1 MSADEAERL
10 VRQLVN
16 AIPVETIEPGQKT
29 SDFGDEQ
36 ERRSAALGRFRAAL
50 DAEELV
56 SEAAGRQ
63 TSAAAAE
70 TVWLGASLADLSAVT
85 GRSRQAARKR
95 WPELGNIYRRRKWLG
110 NHVEDIEHVAGLLA
124 SRADDLVPGRGHGTF
139 MKLVRQLREG
149 LRRCAVEFAADA
161 QDRTD
166 PAARWRALDD
176 LVNVTMREIVDM
188 AGKPATPEADFALH
202 GARGVLGYYD
212 HATAESGEA

>member
-10 VRQLVN
+10 VRQLADAV
-16 AIPVETIEPGQKT
+16 PVEAIDPGPKD

-36 ERRSAALGRFRAAL
+36 ERRVAALGRLRAAL
-50 DAEELV
+50 DAEELM
-56 SEAAGRQ
+56 SGAAGRQ

-110 NHVEDIEHVAGLLA
+110 NHVEDIEYMAGQLA
-124 SRADDLVPGRGHGTF
+124 SRADDLVPSRDHGTF
-139 MKLVRQLREG
+139 MELVRQLREG
-149 LRRCAVEFAADA
+149 LRRCATDFAADA

-176 LVNVTMREIVDM
+176 LVNVTMREIIDT
-188 AGKPATPEADFALH
+188 AGKPATAEADFALH

-212 HATAESGEA
+212 HATAEPGEE